1 MESGNMITTC
11 TEEQVNEVVH
21 QCENNIR
28 NGTEDTF
35 RSYEEGIKDAIEWLF
50 FGSDKPI
57 ITDE

>member
-1 MESGNMITTC
+1 MITTC
-11 TEEQVNEVVH
+11 TEEQVNDVVR

-35 RSYEEGIKDAIEWLF
+35 RSYEEGVKDAIEWLF

-57 ITDE
+57 ITDED